1 MSDGEKDKGVSQGHH
16 TQQVDD
22 LYIRN
27 LFDDS
32 TLFTNDNSF
41 QSLVQTIGNEDQNA
55 TPAQFNMPTELQHLF
70 DNDSEDVLSTTGHS
84 GVFQPGQ
91 GTTDF
96 ISIQSLSTSL
106 QQQQQQH
113 NTTQRQYQQ
122 SSNHQTIPSPQKIAT
137 PAQSSSSSGTMT
149 LLDSITAQL
158 PSERKNKFNLLFVEL
173 QKNTITPENFLTQA
187 KYLLDERG
195 YRMLENLLENL
206 KEQTPTTSDTTQGS
220 SSSTSIDITSS
231 TSTVSTSSSTL
242 TSVAANDQRK
252 RLVSSSQIRH
262 EDSQRSMLGL
272 MGTPQSKRSK
282 IDHAPGVP
290 RGLSKAANTHMNIA
304 TPPPLPTSS
313 SEPPSLPGSSNVQAI
328 ATPEFKQPDA
338 PVAQGVQMPRPSSS
352 SSKQSS
358 NSNIATPSS
367 SFTTI
372 APTAQPA
379 ATSSSA
385 TTSGGGGGGD
395 NRIDYDAITDVM
407 GYAGV
412 DLKEEVEHFMKD
424 GGDTVGGI
432 PVDGV
437 DRSKSQDFMNGR
449 LLQQVVTKL
458 AKPLAINHVDPDV
471 VAYLSLAT
479 QDRLRGLVADMVKAS
494 KHRIERRSPF
504 QRAPPMA
511 VSTSSSTT
519 GSDYPLY
526 KILVKADPKQAL
538 MALEQLDRSS
548 SSSPSSSSLS
558 SPTHLQNSKMSSSLL
573 RNHGDKRW
581 KLTSKS
587 YGSAIKTFSVEDTN
601 EEMNEDKNV
610 TVMDAIFALEREGQ
624 GGKGSGQKTLLKMY
638 NQWLQ

>member
-1 MSDGEKDKGVSQGHH
+1 
-16 TQQVDD
+16 
-22 LYIRN
+22 
-27 LFDDS
+27 
-32 TLFTNDNSF
+32 
-41 QSLVQTIGNEDQNA
+41 
-55 TPAQFNMPTELQHLF
+55 
-70 DNDSEDVLSTTGHS
+70 
-84 GVFQPGQ
+84 
-91 GTTDF
+91 
-96 ISIQSLSTSL
+96 
-106 QQQQQQH
+106 
-113 NTTQRQYQQ
+113 
-122 SSNHQTIPSPQKIAT
+122 
-137 PAQSSSSSGTMT
+137 
-149 LLDSITAQL
+149 
-158 PSERKNKFNLLFVEL
+158 
-173 QKNTITPENFLTQA
+173 
-187 KYLLDERG
+187 
-195 YRMLENLLENL
+195 
-206 KEQTPTTSDTTQGS
+206 
-220 SSSTSIDITSS
+220 
-231 TSTVSTSSSTL
+231 
-242 TSVAANDQRK
+242 
-252 RLVSSSQIRH
+252 
-262 EDSQRSMLGL
+262 
-272 MGTPQSKRSK
+272 
-282 IDHAPGVP
+282 
-290 RGLSKAANTHMNIA
+290 MNIA

-313 SEPPSLPGSSNVQAI
+313 SEPPSLPGSSNVQTI

-338 PVAQGVQMPRPSSS
+338 PVAQGLQMPRSSSS

-372 APTAQPA
+372 APTAQSA
-379 ATSSSA
+379 ATSSSSA
-385 TTSGGGGGGD
+385 TTSGGGGGGGD

-494 KHRIERRSPF
+494 KHRVERRSPF
-504 QRAPPMA
+504 QRPPPTA
-511 VSTSSSTT
+511 ATSSSSSTRN
-519 GSDYPLY
+519 DYPLY

-538 MALEQLDRSS
+538 LALEQLDRSS
-548 SSSPSSSSLS
+548 STTTTTTTSSTSS
-558 SPTHLQNSKMSSSLL
+558 HLQNSKMPSSSSL

-581 KLTSKS
+581 KLTSKT
-587 YGSAIKTFSVEDTN
+587 YGPAIKTFSVEDTN
-601 EEMNEDKNV
+601 EDKHV